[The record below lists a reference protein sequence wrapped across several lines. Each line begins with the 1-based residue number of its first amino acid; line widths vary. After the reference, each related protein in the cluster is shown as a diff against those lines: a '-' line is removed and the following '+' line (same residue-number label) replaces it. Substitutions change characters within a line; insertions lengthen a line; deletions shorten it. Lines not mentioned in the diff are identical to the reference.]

1 MRAEGDEELSGKW
14 TSFRRTSGKQHKV
27 APKKQPITK
36 FRVIFQVKMTERRT
50 IYVCSA
56 LFCYQKSLHPSF

>member
-27 APKKQPITK
+27 APKKQPITT
-36 FRVIFQVKMTERRT
+36 VE
-50 IYVCSA
+50 SA
-56 LFCYQKSLHPSF
+56 TKKVVPQPFITRLKTSLPKLSVPIR